1 MKWYPDPKYGDTV
14 ASIGNIMEMH
24 DKFMRSLVKMVYS
37 DDMSDSMKVT
47 GMQIALSNYYTKY
60 LEEEE

>member
-1 MKWYPDPKYGDTV
+1 MKWYPDPEGEVV
-14 ASIGNIMEMH
+14 AAIGNIMETH
-24 DKFMRSLVKMVYS
+24 QKFMRSLVKMVYS

-60 LEEEE
+60 LEEEV